1 MNNKTGVSVPVEAIE
16 AVDSQQG
23 LVTIRLGHPPRRP
36 TIGERLEGCALLGL
50 IGPVWLFTM
59 LIAFTV
65 GCAHPELHPLWWF
78 K

>member
-1 MNNKTGVSVPVEAIE
+1 MRKPAEAVE

-23 LVTIRLGHPPRRP
+23 LVVVRLGHPPRKL
-36 TIGERLEGCALLGL
+36 TIWERLEGCALLAL

-59 LIAFTV
+59 LIAFTA